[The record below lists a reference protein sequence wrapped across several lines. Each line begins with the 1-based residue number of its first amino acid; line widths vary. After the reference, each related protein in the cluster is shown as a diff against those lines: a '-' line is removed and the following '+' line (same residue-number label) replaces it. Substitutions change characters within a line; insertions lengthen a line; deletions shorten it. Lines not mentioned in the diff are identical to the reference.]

1 MAGDTVKISAEALY
15 IPEKTNAKEVANNVL
30 NSFVTAFAT
39 PVGLAAEGIA
49 TTADNGM
56 KNLATAILN
65 MQNEKARN
73 GGPKA
78 FLNYIL
84 YDEQMNLIQ
93 EGSGALQVQEKE
105 GWQTLE
111 TDPLRIPENGFLRV
125 FSSNTEEAP
134 VSMNNTMLAVI
145 PGKLVEEYN
154 YYPYGIA
161 FGASSANS
169 SIKKTDYLYNG
180 KEIQHNEFGAGNGL
194 ELEDYGARL
203 YDVQVG
209 RWTTPDELGEIT
221 ESESPF
227 CYVGSNPIQRTDPDG
242 KTWGDII
249 IGIAAAV
256 VDNVYPG
263 SNRSET
269 APVANASDFNV
280 GQKIGQAAS
289 IIIGAEEVATGG
301 GMMAAGGLGTVLSA
315 GSLSGVSVPVIAGG
329 AIAAGHGVSMISKGA
344 ANLMTGNGQRQE
356 KPNNQGTYAPDRS
369 LPRDKNGNPI
379 PDKEAS
385 GNPHTQLGTKK
396 GSKGKYT
403 QAREFD
409 QNGKPVKDV
418 DFTDHGRPSE
428 HTNPHE
434 HTYKENKTGGTPSR
448 GTPQPLNKEK

>member
-15 IPEKTNAKEVANNVL
+15 IPEKTNAKEVASNVL

-39 PVGLAAEGIA
+39 PVGLAAEGLT

-56 KNLATAILN
+56 KNLATSILN

-154 YYPYGIA
+154 YYPYGLA

-180 KEIQHNEFGAGNGL
+180 KEIQYNG
-194 ELEDYGARL
+194 RL
-203 YDVQVG
+203 
-209 RWTTPDELGEIT
+209 LGE
-221 ESESPF
+221 
-227 CYVGSNPIQRTDPDG
+227 
-242 KTWGDII
+242 
-249 IGIAAAV
+249 V
-256 VDNVYPG
+256 V
-263 SNRSET
+263 
-269 APVANASDFNV
+269 
-280 GQKIGQAAS
+280 
-289 IIIGAEEVATGG
+289 
-301 GMMAAGGLGTVLSA
+301 
-315 GSLSGVSVPVIAGG
+315 
-329 AIAAGHGVSMISKGA
+329 
-344 ANLMTGNGQRQE
+344 
-356 KPNNQGTYAPDRS
+356 
-369 LPRDKNGNPI
+369 
-379 PDKEAS
+379 
-385 GNPHTQLGTKK
+385 
-396 GSKGKYT
+396 
-403 QAREFD
+403 
-409 QNGKPVKDV
+409 
-418 DFTDHGRPSE
+418 
-428 HTNPHE
+428 
-434 HTYKENKTGGTPSR
+434 
-448 GTPQPLNKEK
+448 